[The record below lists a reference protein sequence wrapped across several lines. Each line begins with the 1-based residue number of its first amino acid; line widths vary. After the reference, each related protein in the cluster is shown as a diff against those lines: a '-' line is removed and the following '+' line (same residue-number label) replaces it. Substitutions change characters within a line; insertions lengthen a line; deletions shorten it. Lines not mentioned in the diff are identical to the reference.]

1 MEADMQRRIRIGLV
15 GGGQGSFIAAAHRAA
30 ARLDDGY
37 ELVAGA
43 LSSDPQRALASGL
56 ELRLDPERCYADYA
70 DMARREAQRPD
81 GIDAVVIVTPN
92 HLHFPVAQAFLEQGI
107 HVICDKPM
115 TTRLDHADVLLE
127 LAERQ
132 GLLFMVTHTYSGYP
146 MARHARELVRNGAL
160 GDIRVVQVEYAQDWL
175 AEPLELT
182 GQKQAEWRADPKR
195 AGPAGALGDI
205 GTHAFHLA
213 GFVTGLQVD
222 QLAAELTTF
231 VPGRALDDHVQVML
245 RYQGGARGM
254 LWASQV
260 ATGSANRLQLR
271 VFGSRAAIHFD
282 QESPDQLLFT
292 GLGEATQIVR
302 RGATPAGGDAAL
314 ATRLPAGH
322 PEGYFE
328 AFAQLYRD
336 FSLAWQARVAGL
348 PFDTAHH
355 PMPTV
360 RDGRQGMAFIDA
372 VLRSH
377 QGGSSWVTLS

>member
-1 MEADMQRRIRIGLV
+1 MDVQRRIRIGLV
-15 GGGQGSFIAAAHRAA
+15 GGGQGSFIAGAHRAA

-43 LSSDPQRALASGL
+43 LSSDPARALASGL
-56 ELRLDPERCYADYA
+56 QMRLAPERCYGDYA
-70 DMARREAQRPD
+70 DMARREAQRSD
-81 GIDAVVIVTPN
+81 GIDAVVVVTPN
-92 HLHFPVAQAFLEQGI
+92 HLHFPVAKAFLEAGI
-107 HVICDKPM
+107 NVICDKPL
-115 TTRLDHADVLLE
+115 TTRLDHADELLA
-127 LAERQ
+127 LAQRS

-146 MARHARELVRNGAL
+146 LVRHARELVRSGAL

-175 AEPLELT
+175 AEPLERC
-182 GQKQAEWRADPKR
+182 GQKQAVWRADPER

-213 GFVTGLQVD
+213 QFVTGLEVE

-231 VPGRALDDHVQVML
+231 VPGRALDDNVQVML
-245 RYQGGARGM
+245 RFKSGARGA

-271 VFGSRAAIHFD
+271 VFGSRAAVHFD
-282 QESPDQLLFT
+282 QESPEQLLYT
-292 GLGEATQIVR
+292 RLGEATQIMR

-328 AFAQLYRD
+328 AFAQLYAD
-336 FSLAWQARVAGL
+336 FALAWHARAEGRA
-348 PFDTAHH
+348 FDAEHH

-377 QGGSSWVTLS
+377 RSGCGWVTLS

>member
-1 MEADMQRRIRIGLV
+1 MLRRIRFGLV
-15 GGGQGSFIAAAHRAA
+15 GGGQGSFIGAAHRAA

-37 ELVAGA
+37 ELAAGA

-56 ELRLDPERCYADYA
+56 EMRIAPERCYADYR
-70 DMARREAQRPD
+70 DMAVREAQRPD

-92 HLHFPVAQAFLEQGI
+92 HLHFPVAQAFMEQGI

-115 TTRLDHADVLLE
+115 TTRLDHADALLQ
-127 LAERQ
+127 LAERS

-146 MARHARELVRNGAL
+146 LVRHARELVRSGDL
-160 GDIRVVQVEYAQDWL
+160 GEIRVVQVEYAQDWL
-175 AEPLELT
+175 AEPLERS
-182 GQKQAEWRADPKR
+182 GHKQAEWRADPER

-213 GFVTGLQVD
+213 QFVTGLQVS

-231 VPGRALDDHVQVML
+231 VAGRKLDDHVQVML

-260 ATGSANRLQLR
+260 ACGSANRLQLR
-271 VFGSRAAIHFD
+271 VYGSRAAIHFD
-282 QESPDQLLFT
+282 QENPEQLLFT
-292 GLGEATQIVR
+292 RLGEPARIIR
-302 RGATPAGGDAAL
+302 RGATPAGGAAAL

-328 AFAQLYRD
+328 AFSQLYRD
-336 FSLAWQARVAGL
+336 FALAWHAQAGGQAAD
-348 PFDTAHH
+348 PEHH

-377 QGGSSWVTLS
+377 QAGSSWVALF

>member
-1 MEADMQRRIRIGLV
+1 MQRRIRIGLV

-56 ELRLDPERCYADYA
+56 ELRLAPDRCYADYA
-70 DMARREAQRPD
+70 DMARREAQRSD

-146 MARHARELVRNGAL
+146 MVRHARELVRNGAL

-182 GQKQAEWRADPKR
+182 GQKQAEWRADPLR

-213 GFVTGLQVD
+213 GFVTGLEVD

-231 VPGRALDDHVQVML
+231 VAGRALDDHVQVML

-292 GLGEATQIVR
+292 RLGEATQIVR

-336 FSLAWQARVAGL
+336 FSLAWQARAAGL
-348 PFDTAHH
+348 PFDAAHH

-360 RDGRQGMAFIDA
+360 HDGRQGMAFIDA

-377 QGGSSWVTLS
+377 QGGSSWVALS

>member
-1 MEADMQRRIRIGLV
+1 MDVQRRIRIGLV
-15 GGGQGSFIAAAHRAA
+15 GGGQGSFIAGAHRAA

-43 LSSDPQRALASGL
+43 LSSDPARALASGL
-56 ELRLDPERCYADYA
+56 EMRLAPERCYGDYA
-70 DMARREAQRPD
+70 DMARCEAQRSD
-81 GIDAVVIVTPN
+81 GIDAVVVVTPN
-92 HLHFPVAQAFLEQGI
+92 HLHFPVAKAFLEAGI
-107 HVICDKPM
+107 NVICDKPL
-115 TTRLDHADVLLE
+115 TTRLDHADELLA
-127 LAERQ
+127 LAQRS

-146 MARHARELVRNGAL
+146 LVRHARELVRSGAL

-175 AEPLELT
+175 AEPLERT
-182 GQKQAEWRADPKR
+182 GQKQAAWRADPER

-213 GFVTGLQVD
+213 QFVTGLEVE

-231 VPGRALDDHVQVML
+231 VPGRALDDNVQVML
-245 RYQGGARGM
+245 RFKSGARGA

-271 VFGSRAAIHFD
+271 VFGSRAAVHFD
-282 QESPDQLLFT
+282 QESPEQLLYT
-292 GLGEATQIVR
+292 RLGEATQIMR

-328 AFAQLYRD
+328 AFAQLYAD
-336 FSLAWQARVAGL
+336 FALAWHARAEGQT
-348 PFDTAHH
+348 FDAEHH

-377 QGGSSWVTLS
+377 RGGGGWVALS

>member
-1 MEADMQRRIRIGLV
+1 MQRRIRIGLV

-43 LSSDPQRALASGL
+43 LSSDPSRALASGL
-56 ELRLDPERCYADYA
+56 EMRLAPERCYGDYA
-70 DMARREAQRPD
+70 DMARCEAQRSD
-81 GIDAVVIVTPN
+81 GIDAVVVVTPN
-92 HLHFPVAQAFLEQGI
+92 HLHFPVAKAFLEAGI
-107 HVICDKPM
+107 HVICDKPL
-115 TTRLDHADVLLE
+115 TTRLDHADELLE
-127 LAERQ
+127 LAHRT

-146 MARHARELVRNGAL
+146 LVRHARELVRSGAL

-175 AEPLELT
+175 AEPLERT
-182 GQKQAEWRADPKR
+182 GQKQAAWRADPER

-213 GFVTGLQVD
+213 QFVTGLEVE

-231 VPGRALDDHVQVML
+231 VPGRALDDNVQVML
-245 RYQGGARGM
+245 RFKSGARGA

-282 QESPDQLLFT
+282 QESPEQLLYT
-292 GLGEATQIVR
+292 RLGEATQIMR

-328 AFAQLYRD
+328 AFAQLYAD
-336 FSLAWQARVAGL
+336 FALAWHARAEGRA
-348 PFDTAHH
+348 FDAEHH

-377 QGGSSWVTLS
+377 RGGCGWVALS

>member
-1 MEADMQRRIRIGLV
+1 MQRRIRIGLV

-43 LSSDPQRALASGL
+43 LSSDPQRALTSGL
-56 ELRLDPERCYADYA
+56 KLRLAPERCYATYA

-115 TTRLDHADVLLE
+115 TTRLDHADVLLA

-146 MARHARELVRNGAL
+146 LVRHARELVRNGAL

-175 AEPLELT
+175 SEPLELT
-182 GQKQAEWRADPKR
+182 GQKQAEWRADPQR

-213 GFVTGLQVD
+213 GFVSGLEVD

-231 VPGRALDDHVQVML
+231 VPGRVLDDHVQVML

-336 FSLAWQARVAGL
+336 FALAWQALAAGQ
-348 PFDTAHH
+348 PFDAAHH

-377 QGGSSWVTLS
+377 QGGSSWVALS

>member
-1 MEADMQRRIRIGLV
+1 MDMQRRIRIGLV
-15 GGGQGSFIAAAHRAA
+15 GGGQGSFIAGAHRAA

-43 LSSDPQRALASGL
+43 LSSDPSRALASGL
-56 ELRLDPERCYADYA
+56 AMRLAPERCYADYA
-70 DMARREAQRPD
+70 DMARLEAQRSD
-81 GIDAVVIVTPN
+81 GIDAVVVVTPN
-92 HLHFPVAQAFLEQGI
+92 HLHFPVAKVFLEAGI
-107 HVICDKPM
+107 HVICDKPL
-115 TTRLDHADVLLE
+115 TTRLDHADELLA
-127 LAERQ
+127 LAQRA

-146 MARHARELVRNGAL
+146 MVRHARELVRSGAL

-175 AEPLELT
+175 AEPLERT
-182 GQKQAEWRADPKR
+182 GQKQAAWRVDPER

-213 GFVTGLQVD
+213 QFVTGLEVE

-231 VPGRALDDHVQVML
+231 VPDRALDDNVQVML
-245 RYQGGARGM
+245 RFKGGARGA

-282 QESPDQLLFT
+282 QESPEQLLYT
-292 GLGEATQIVR
+292 RLGEATQIVR

-328 AFAQLYRD
+328 AFAQLYAD
-336 FSLAWQARVAGL
+336 FALAWHSRAEGR
-348 PFDTAHH
+348 PFDAEHH

-377 QGGSSWVTLS
+377 HGGCSWVALS